1 MWSGIAFPTSC
12 PNGRHFIFFRE
23 QKGIWAGSLDSPE
36 IKQIGDVRSVVV
48 YAAPGWLLFVQNDV
62 LVRRTANS
70 ARTKSASRVGAANF
84 PSGDATA
91 ANSFSWPPTGR

>member
-1 MWSGIAFPTSC
+1 
-12 PNGRHFIFFRE
+12 
-23 QKGIWAGSLDSPE
+23 
-36 IKQIGDVRSVVV
+36 VVV

-70 ARTKSASRVGAANF
+70 ARTKSASRLGAANF